1 VSASLPIPYFFH
13 LAPKIHYGPGV
24 SDRVG
29 SVLWELGARRVLV
42 ITDAGVLAAGVC
54 DRILARL
61 DEAGLAYSVHSDLET
76 NPSDVDVEG
85 AAAQYRAHGADAV
98 LGVGGGSS
106 MDVAKSAALV
116 VSNGGPITDYEQGRR
131 PVTHAP
137 PPLVL
142 VPTTAGTGSELV
154 AGAIITDSARVLKLL
169 VVAVPA
175 HVALCDPLLTLT
187 LPPLP
192 TGAAALDALAHAI
205 GAYTSVERQPLADAM
220 ALYAISTISR
230 WLPEVMRDGSDE
242 NARHQLMVGSM
253 TAGIS
258 MKGGGSADH
267 AFAHAVNAMF
277 GVLHGVGVALFMPE
291 VMEFNLP
298 HMPERLAEVAV
309 ALGVPDLGG
318 DGDEAAFGGIEVVR
332 SLIQACAIPSLRDL
346 GVRAEHVPEL
356 TGKVMADSL
365 HLELNAMEITAPH
378 AQDILTQAIAR
389 ERAVR

>member
-1 VSASLPIPYFFH
+1 MFANPDTTHFFH

-24 SDRVG
+24 ADLVG

-42 ITDAGVLAAGVC
+42 ITDPGVLEAGGC
-54 DRILARL
+54 DRICRL
-61 DEAGLAYSVHSDLET
+61 LEQTGLSYSVHSDLET
-76 NPSDVDVEG
+76 NPSDGHVE
-85 AAAQYRAHGADAV
+85 AAAAEYRAQGADAV

-116 VSNGGPITDYEQGRR
+116 VSNGGPITRYEQGREL
-131 PVTHAP
+131 VTEPP

-154 AGAIITDSARVLKLL
+154 AGAIITDSARVLKML
-169 VVAVPA
+169 VVAIPA

-230 WLPEVMRDGSDE
+230 WLPEVMQDGSDE
-242 NARHQLMVGSM
+242 QARHEMMVGSM

-258 MKGGGSADH
+258 MKGGGAADH
-267 AFAHAVNAMF
+267 AFAHAVNVMF
-277 GVLHGVGVALFMPE
+277 GVLHGVGVALFMPD
-291 VMEFNLP
+291 VMEFNMP
-298 HMPERLAEVAV
+298 HMTDRLADVAMALGVSDSGLNRAEVAT
-309 ALGVPDLGG
+309 A
-318 DGDEAAFGGIEVVR
+318 GIEVVR
-332 SLIQACAIPSLRDL
+332 SLIEACEIPSLREFD
-346 GVRAEHVPEL
+346 VRAENVPEL
-356 TGKVMADSL
+356 TQKVMADRL
-365 HLELNAMEITAPH
+365 HLRLNAVEITAPH
-378 AQDILTQAIAR
+378 AERIITRAVIR

>member
-1 VSASLPIPYFFH
+1 MSVRPGTAHFFH

-42 ITDAGVLAAGVC
+42 ITDVGVLEAGCC
-54 DRILARL
+54 DRILGQL
-61 DEAGLAYSVHSDLET
+61 EQTGLSYSVHSDLET
-76 NPSDVDVEG
+76 NPSDGHVK
-85 AAAQYRAHGADAV
+85 AAAAEYLVQGADAV

-116 VSNGGPITDYEQGRR
+116 VSNGGLITDYEQGREL
-131 PVTHAP
+131 VTKAP

-154 AGAIITDSARVLKLL
+154 AGAIITDSTRQLKML

-230 WLPEVMRDGSDE
+230 WLPEVMQDGSDE
-242 NARHQLMVGSM
+242 QTRHEMMVGSM

-258 MKGGGSADH
+258 MKGGGAADH

-277 GVLHGVGVALFMPE
+277 GVLHGVAVALFMPD
-291 VMEFNLP
+291 VMEFNMP
-298 HMPERLAEVAV
+298 HMSDRLADVAV
-309 ALGVPDLGG
+309 ALGVRETGLDR
-318 DGDEAAFGGIEVVR
+318 EETATAGIEVVR
-332 SLIQACAIPSLRDL
+332 SLIEACEIPSLRDL
-346 GVRAEHVPEL
+346 DVRVENVPEL
-356 TGKVMADSL
+356 TRKVMADRL
-365 HLELNAMEITAPH
+365 HLRLNAVEITAPH
-378 AQDILTQAIAR
+378 AERILTHAIVR
-389 ERAVR
+389 DRAVR

>member
-1 VSASLPIPYFFH
+1 MSLRPGTAHFFH

-42 ITDAGVLAAGVC
+42 ITDVGVLEAGCC
-54 DRILARL
+54 DRII
-61 DEAGLAYSVHSDLET
+61 GLLEQTGLSYSVHSDLET
-76 NPSDVDVEG
+76 NPSDGHVK
-85 AAAQYRAHGADAV
+85 AAAAEYLAQGADAV

-116 VSNGGPITDYEQGRR
+116 VSNGGLITDYEQGREL
-131 PVTHAP
+131 VTKAP

-154 AGAIITDSARVLKLL
+154 AGAIITDSTRQLKML

-230 WLPEVMRDGSDE
+230 WLPEVMQDGSDE
-242 NARHQLMVGSM
+242 QTRHEMMVGSM

-258 MKGGGSADH
+258 MKGGGAADH

-277 GVLHGVGVALFMPE
+277 GVLHGVAVAIFMPD
-291 VMEFNLP
+291 VMEFNMP
-298 HMPERLAEVAV
+298 HMSDRLADVAV
-309 ALGVPDLGG
+309 ALGVRETGLDR
-318 DGDEAAFGGIEVVR
+318 EETATAGIEVVR
-332 SLIQACAIPSLRDL
+332 SLIEACEIPSLRDL
-346 GVRAEHVPEL
+346 DVRVENVPEL
-356 TGKVMADSL
+356 TRKVMADRL
-365 HLELNAMEITAPH
+365 HLRLNAVEITAPH
-378 AQDILTQAIAR
+378 VERILTHAIVR
-389 ERAVR
+389 DRAVR

>member
-1 VSASLPIPYFFH
+1 MLANRQTSHFFH
-13 LAPKIHYGPGV
+13 LAPQVHYGPGV

-29 SVLWELGARRVLV
+29 SVLAELGARHVLV
-42 ITDAGVLAAGVC
+42 ITDAGVLEAGGC
-54 DRILARL
+54 GGIFDQLE
-61 DEAGLAYSVHSDLET
+61 EAGLSCSVHSDLET
-76 NPSDVDVEG
+76 NPSDADVD
-85 AAAQYRAHGADAV
+85 AAAAAYREQGADAV

-106 MDVAKSAALV
+106 MDVAKCAALV
-116 VSNGGPITDYEQGRR
+116 VSNGGPITDYERGRR
-131 PVTHAP
+131 PVTKPP

-154 AGAIITDSARVLKLL
+154 AGAIITDSARVLKIL

-192 TGAAALDALAHAI
+192 TSAAALDALAHAI

-220 ALYAISTISR
+220 ALYAISRISR
-230 WLPEVMRDGSDE
+230 WLPQVIQDGADE
-242 NARHQLMVGSM
+242 QARHELMVGSM

-277 GVLHGVGVALFMPE
+277 DVLHGVGVALFMPE
-291 VMEFNLP
+291 VMEFNMP

-309 ALGVPDLGG
+309 ALGVPDMGLRR
-318 DGDEAAFGGIEVVR
+318 EATATAGIEVVR
-332 SLIQACAIPSLRDL
+332 SLIDACEIPSLGDL
-346 GVRAEHVPEL
+346 GVRAQHVPEL
-356 TGKVMADSL
+356 TGKVMADHL
-365 HLELNAMEITAPH
+365 HLDLNAVEITASQ
-378 AQDILTQAIAR
+378 AERILTHAVAR
-389 ERAVR
+389 EQAVR

>member
-1 VSASLPIPYFFH
+1 MSTSPAAYFFH

-24 SDRVG
+24 TDRVG
-29 SVLWELGARRVLV
+29 SVLLDLGARRVLV
-42 ITDAGVLAAGVC
+42 VTDPGVLEAGGC
-54 DRILARL
+54 DRILDRL
-61 DEAGLAYSVHSDLET
+61 EQAGLSYSVHSDLET
-76 NPSDVDVEG
+76 NPSDGHVE
-85 AAAQYRAHGADAV
+85 AAAAEYQAQGADAV

-116 VSNGGPITDYEQGRR
+116 VSNGGPITRYEQGREL
-131 PVTHAP
+131 VTQPP

-154 AGAIITDSARVLKLL
+154 AGAIITDSARVLKML

-242 NARHQLMVGSM
+242 QARHGLMVGSM

-258 MKGGGSADH
+258 MKGGGAADH
-267 AFAHAVNAMF
+267 AFGHALNATF
-277 GVLHGVGVALFMPE
+277 GVLHGVGVALFMPD
-291 VMEFNLP
+291 VMEFNMP
-298 HMPERLAEVAV
+298 HMPDRLAEVAV
-309 ALGVPDLGG
+309 ALGVPDIGPG
-318 DGDEAAFGGIEVVR
+318 REEAAIAGIEVVR
-332 SLIQACAIPSLRDL
+332 SLIEACEIPSLREL
-346 GVRAEHVPEL
+346 GMTAENVSEL
-356 TGKVMADSL
+356 TEKVMADRL
-365 HLELNAMEITAPH
+365 HLGLNAVEITASQAERILAH
-378 AQDILTQAIAR
+378 AISR
-389 ERAVR
+389 ERSVR